1 MFDIKYPK
9 PKIQPIKKNLHLPTC
24 KFEIIKKNKKGN
36 VKKFNIK
43 KLYGGKLNELI
54 IPSINGII
62 KKNNWLFIFFSNL
75 SIKIF

>member
-9 PKIQPIKKNLHLPTC
+9 PKIQPIKKNLPLPTC

-62 KKNNWLFIFFSNL
+62 KKNN
-75 SIKIF
+75 